1 MQKASAT
8 EIAMQGAT
16 FKLGGLGSRTP
27 TPQTKATQMPTRRT
41 SKTPQAEETARREIL
56 NVTISLI
63 EKYGF
68 TKLSLNDIAHELGK
82 TKGFLYYYF
91 PDKDAIFQAAIELKV
106 QETQTQLQAALLQEK
121 TGLDKIRRYCLLL
134 LETMQTAMPSILKLR
149 EDIRT
154 KQPSML
160 NLLMEMSNS
169 MTRMKIPLLEELVH
183 EGVKDGSLPRHSKTE
198 VHAISCVIAWTMQGF
213 VYDSLM
219 GNLDSDPD
227 ESLRVIL
234 SLGTQPPPWDTRN
247 VQSQGARSEMPARAS
262 KGRKK
267 SS

>member
-1 MQKASAT
+1 
-8 EIAMQGAT
+8 
-16 FKLGGLGSRTP
+16 
-27 TPQTKATQMPTRRT
+27 MPTRRT

-56 NVTISLI
+56 DVTISLI

-68 TKLSLNDIAHELGK
+68 TKLSLNDIAHEFGK

-91 PDKDAIFQAAIELKV
+91 PDKDAIFQAAMEMKV

-121 TGLDKIRRYCLLL
+121 TGLDKIRRYCLFV
-134 LETMQTAMPSILKLR
+134 LETVRNAMPSILKLR

-160 NLLMEMSNS
+160 NSLMETSNS
-169 MTRMKIPLLEELVH
+169 LTRMKIPLLEEMLH

-198 VHAISCVIAWTMQGF
+198 VYAISRVIAWTMQGF

-219 GNLDSDPD
+219 GNLESDPD
-227 ESLRVIL
+227 ESLRVIF
-234 SLGTQPPPWDTRN
+234 SLGAISPPWDTRN
-247 VQSQGARSEMPARAS
+247 VQPQEMPDRTR

>member
-1 MQKASAT
+1 
-8 EIAMQGAT
+8 MQGAT
-16 FKLGGLGSRTP
+16 FELSGLGSRTP
-27 TPQTKATQMPTRRT
+27 TPQAKATQMLTRRT
-41 SKTPQAEETARREIL
+41 SKTPQAEETARGEIL

-106 QETQTQLQAALLQEK
+106 QETQTQLQLVLSQEK
-121 TGLDKIRRYCLLL
+121 TGLDKIRRYCLFL
-134 LETMQTAMPSILKLR
+134 LETVRNAMPSILKLR

-160 NLLMEMSNS
+160 NSLLEMSNS
-169 MTRMKIPLLEELVH
+169 LTRMKIPLLEEMLR

-198 VHAISCVIAWTMQGF
+198 VYAISRVIAWTMQGF

-234 SLGTQPPPWDTRN
+234 SLGTMSPPWDTRN
-247 VQSQGARSEMPARAS
+247 VQSQAARSGKPDRAS
-262 KGRKK
+262 KRAKG